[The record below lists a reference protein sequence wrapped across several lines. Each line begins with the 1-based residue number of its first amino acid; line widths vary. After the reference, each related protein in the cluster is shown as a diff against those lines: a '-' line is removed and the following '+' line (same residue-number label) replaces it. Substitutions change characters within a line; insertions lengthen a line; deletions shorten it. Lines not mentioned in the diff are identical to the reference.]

1 MLDANGNNTK
11 KQEEG
16 DIVNVPRFLK
26 QLKKRLRWKRSW
38 LTLGM
43 LVLIGGVAW
52 LVYAANGFL
61 SDQDPHSPK
70 GAIRAAFAGLTPED
84 DARLQEATKL
94 LQTITERRES
104 YLLKS
109 YVCGEERS
117 GLGLHTSQ
125 ELLSLQKQ
133 HPSWRLSIQSSGEV
147 LFTENIEDLS
157 PDCKQKA
164 VFGID
169 GSSNLS
175 LFNGTPADNH
185 IIRTFFQLNIQQL
198 ESSLPREIVAQ
209 LHRGIRVS
217 DLEEYNSVLSTFSDY
232 AIEVTEGAMSRP

>member
-1 MLDANGNNTK
+1 M
-11 KQEEG
+11 
-16 DIVNVPRFLK
+16 NVYRFLK

-43 LVLIGGVAW
+43 FVLVVAITW
-52 LVYAANGFL
+52 IVTGHLEQSNSRVAT
-61 SDQDPHSPK
+61 
-70 GAIRAAFAGLTPED
+70 RATIAGLAPED

-94 LQTITERRES
+94 LQAISDRRES

-117 GLGLHTSQ
+117 PLGSHTSQ
-125 ELLSLQKQ
+125 ELLALQKQ
-133 HPSWRLSIQSSGEV
+133 HPSWLLSIKDSGEV
-147 LFTENIEDLS
+147 VFTDNIDDLS
-157 PDCKQKA
+157 PTCKEKA

-175 LFNGTPADNH
+175 LFNGTPANNQ

-198 ESSLPREIVAQ
+198 ESSLPTDTVAQ
-209 LHRGIRVS
+209 LHEGIRVT
-217 DLEEYNSVLSTFSDY
+217 DIEEYNSVLSTFSDY
-232 AIEVTEGAMSRP
+232 AMEVTEGAMSRP

>member
-1 MLDANGNNTK
+1 M
-11 KQEEG
+11 
-16 DIVNVPRFLK
+16 NVLRFLK

-43 LVLIGGVAW
+43 FVLVVMVTWLIFGD
-52 LVYAANGFL
+52 NN
-61 SDQDPHSPK
+61 SHNPK
-70 GAIRAAFAGLTPED
+70 IATRATIAGLTPED
-84 DARLQEATKL
+84 DVRLKEATKL
-94 LQTITERRES
+94 LQTISDRRES

-117 GLGLHTSQ
+117 QLGLLTSQ

-133 HPSWRLSIQSSGEV
+133 HPSWQLSIKATGEV
-147 LFTENIEDLS
+147 VFTENIEDLS
-157 PDCKQKA
+157 PDCKEKA

-175 LFNGTPADNH
+175 LFNGTPANNH

-198 ESSLPREIVAQ
+198 ESSLPRDTVAQ
-209 LHRGIRVS
+209 LHEGIRVS
-217 DLEEYNSVLSTFSDY
+217 DIEEYNSVLSTFSDY
-232 AIEVTEGAMSRP
+232 AIEITEGAMSQP